1 MWLSSSPPGN
11 SHTFTQLFHGSLP
24 ASSQDNFFLPSY
36 QLKRF
41 SQEEEEREK
50 LSGHPKH
57 YHIQNGNAQA
67 QICVQR
73 ALCQMLPNWNNKF
86 YRGTAYTATR
96 HSVVTFTLSESLRLM
111 LRARCFRL
119 ITYSIRVYYNQ
130 IKEIALALI
139 T

>member
-11 SHTFTQLFHGSLP
+11 SHTFTQLFHGSLL
-24 ASSQDNFFLPSY
+24 ACSQDNFFLPSY

-57 YHIQNGNAQA
+57 YHIQNDNAQA

-73 ALCQMLPNWNNKF
+73 ALCQMLPN
-86 YRGTAYTATR
+86 
-96 HSVVTFTLSESLRLM
+96 
-111 LRARCFRL
+111 
-119 ITYSIRVYYNQ
+119 
-130 IKEIALALI
+130 
-139 T
+139 